1 MPSKDT
7 KLLELNQ
14 FQKPDKALFISY
26 AYLECLMEKIGVCRN
41 NPENLYTT
49 NGSEHVQVF
58 QCLQYDQ
65 YQHRKLAGYIE
76 RETLHKKGLWIFKG
90 ARNEDN

>member
-26 AYLECLMEKIGVCRN
+26 AYLQCLIKKIGVCKINSR
-41 NPENLYTT
+41 NLYTT
-49 NGSEHVQVF
+49 NGGEHVPSGF
-58 QCLQYDQ
+58 SMS
-65 YQHRKLAGYIE
+65 AI
-76 RETLHKKGLWIFKG
+76 
-90 ARNEDN
+90 

>member
-26 AYLECLMEKIGVCRN
+26 AYLESLMEKIGVCRN

-49 NGSEHVQVF
+49 NGGEHVPSGF
-58 QCLQYDQ
+58 SMS
-65 YQHRKLAGYIE
+65 AI
-76 RETLHKKGLWIFKG
+76 
-90 ARNEDN
+90 

>member
-14 FQKPDKALFISY
+14 FQKPDKAPFISH
-26 AYLECLMEKIGVCRN
+26 ACLQCLTEKIGVCKN

-49 NGSEHVQVF
+49 NGGEHVP
-58 QCLQYDQ
+58 
-65 YQHRKLAGYIE
+65 
-76 RETLHKKGLWIFKG
+76 
-90 ARNEDN
+90 